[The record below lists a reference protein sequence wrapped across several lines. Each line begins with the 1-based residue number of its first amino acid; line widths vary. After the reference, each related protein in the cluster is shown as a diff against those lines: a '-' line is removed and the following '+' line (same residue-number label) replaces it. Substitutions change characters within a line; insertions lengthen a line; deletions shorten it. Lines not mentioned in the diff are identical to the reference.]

1 MPYRASILAVGL
13 IYLLLGTGSAMT
25 KLPVCDEAWYA
36 NPAIN
41 LSAGRAM
48 ATTVLESAGTPLR
61 GLDRHTYWVMPLYIV
76 SQAAVDE
83 LFGPGLLRAR
93 LISVV
98 SGLLILVSWFVILR
112 TLFENE
118 YVALLGIFLMAID
131 SYMIAVGSTGRSD
144 MLCAGLGSA
153 GLAAYLAIRS
163 RSLSFA
169 LLVSNALIAA
179 SGLTHPNGILYLA
192 SLLFLVWSFDR
203 REIKWVHV
211 AAGAA
216 PYLAGA
222 AIWSTYIL
230 QSPGDFV
237 AQFGSNARTRTSG
250 ITSPWTLIKGETLRY
265 MNAYGLGSQATGLSR
280 IKVVML
286 LAYCAGIAGVL
297 LSPGLRRQPSSRILL
312 SMTGLV
318 FILMLVLEGAKQDW
332 YLVHIIPLFCAVL
345 AVWVVHAMTRRVLPA
360 PLLVLGIA
368 GLVTVNLGLVGWLL
382 HRADYENSY
391 MPVVQF
397 LRTAP
402 QDHARVM
409 GSAELGFQIGFDRLT
424 DDTRLGFYSGKR
436 PDLVVVEEIYE
447 GWFRKH
453 EAREPA
459 VYRHVQGTL
468 AGARK
473 VFDNGRY
480 HVFSVSSR

>member
-1 MPYRASILAVGL
+1 
-13 IYLLLGTGSAMT
+13 
-25 KLPVCDEAWYA
+25 
-36 NPAIN
+36 
-41 LSAGRAM
+41 M

-112 TLFENE
+112 TLFENK

-153 GLAAYLAIRS
+153 GLAAYLGIRS

-216 PYLAGA
+216 PYVAGA

-250 ITSPWTLIKGETLRY
+250 ITSPWALIKGEALRY

-280 IKVVML
+280 LRVVML
-286 LAYCAGIAGVL
+286 LAYCTG
-297 LSPGLRRQPSSRILL
+297 SRE
-312 SMTGLV
+312 SCS
-318 FILMLVLEGAKQDW
+318 A
-332 YLVHIIPLFCAVL
+332 L
-345 AVWVVHAMTRRVLPA
+345 AFASTR
-360 PLLVLGIA
+360 
-368 GLVTVNLGLVGWLL
+368 
-382 HRADYENSY
+382 HRASCC
-391 MPVVQF
+391 
-397 LRTAP
+397 
-402 QDHARVM
+402 
-409 GSAELGFQIGFDRLT
+409 S
-424 DDTRLGFYSGKR
+424 
-436 PDLVVVEEIYE
+436 
-447 GWFRKH
+447 
-453 EAREPA
+453 
-459 VYRHVQGTL
+459 
-468 AGARK
+468 
-473 VFDNGRY
+473 
-480 HVFSVSSR
+480 